1 MRFIIRSTDVQR
13 PNGYSKKEFK
23 KLFRINRIHKFE
35 FGVIVIT
42 EKR

>member
-1 MRFIIRSTDVQR
+1 MRFVIRCTDVQR

-23 KLFRINRIHKFE
+23 KLFRGKKKNTE
-35 FGVIVIT
+35 FVIVRIT

>member
-1 MRFIIRSTDVQR
+1 MRFVIRCTDVQR

-23 KLFRINRIHKFE
+23 KLFREKKKNTE
-35 FGVIVIT
+35 FGVIRIT